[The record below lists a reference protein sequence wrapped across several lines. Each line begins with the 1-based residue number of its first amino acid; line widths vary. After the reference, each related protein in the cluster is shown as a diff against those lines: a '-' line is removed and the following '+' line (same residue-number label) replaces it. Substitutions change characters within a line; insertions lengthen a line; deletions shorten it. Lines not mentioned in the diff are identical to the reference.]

1 MDTVLIPPF
10 TLETATV
17 KVRKAEDGWNSRN
30 PEQVALAYTVDSRW
44 RNRAEFLNGR
54 ETIVAFLKR

>member
-1 MDTVLIPPF
+1 MGMPLIPPF
-10 TLETATV
+10 TLETAIA

-44 RNRAEFLNGR
+44 
-54 ETIVAFLKR
+54 